1 MRFRAATSPSRWE
14 IALLVFT
21 LLAIGGALSAFDPN
35 GQVIEGPQTEVQQIS
50 EAGDAMKQLIMGFV
64 YLLNLMLL
72 VRSVRPW
79 AWRFLG
85 LPLMALTAWC
95 FTSVLWSAIPDGTLR
110 RAAALSGAVIVGL
123 YAGLRYNEQILTR
136 ALAIAAGL
144 AAIGSALWA
153 VAFRARAF
161 DTDGNLRGLFYHKN
175 AFGAFLALTILAVI
189 YRMIILRR
197 RSLANGLL
205 LAMLFGSFALAHSA
219 TPIVAMLAG
228 LTVLAGTVGLQR
240 SQGLLAPML
249 IGLLC
254 LSLAVFLLFGTD
266 IADAVAEI
274 LGRSTTLSG
283 RTTIWGFVIPMIGA
297 HPWVG
302 YGYGIFWLG
311 ETAPGALFWY
321 WTKQFELHAHDGF
334 LQLMLDTGIVGLAF
348 YLTSLGLLIARV
360 TRLTEPAAM
369 PLVRW
374 VALFLGYYLVCNI
387 TDTELWQANSLLT
400 TVYIWAVTRVNLETW
415 CQVALQEVSR
425 KPTTATDALMSA
437 VVPVTTGQPEVLV

>member
-1 MRFRAATSPSRWE
+1 MRLRAVTSPGLLE
-14 IALLVFT
+14 TAFLVFT
-21 LLAIGGALSAFDPN
+21 ILAIGGALSAFDPN

-50 EAGDAMKQLIMGFV
+50 EAGDAGKQLVMGIV
-64 YLLNLMLL
+64 YLLNLTLL

-110 RAAALSGAVIVGL
+110 RAAALSGPLIVGL
-123 YAGLRYNEQILTR
+123 YAGLRYDERKLTR
-136 ALAIAAGL
+136 SLAIAAGL

-153 VAFRARAF
+153 AAFKARAF

-189 YRMIILRR
+189 YRMIVLRR
-197 RSLANGLL
+197 RSLVNVVL
-205 LAMLFGSFALAHSA
+205 LAALFACFALAHSA
-219 TPIVAMLAG
+219 TPIVAMLAAF
-228 LTVLAGTVGLQR
+228 TVLAAVVGLQH
-240 SQGLLAPML
+240 SHGLLAPIL
-249 IGLLC
+249 IGLFC
-254 LSLAVFLLFGTD
+254 LTFAVFLLFGTD
-266 IADAVAEI
+266 IADLVAEM

-283 RTTIWGFVIPMIGA
+283 RTTIWEFVIPMIGA
-297 HPWVG
+297 HPWIG

-334 LQLMLDTGIVGLAF
+334 LQLLLDTGVVGLVL
-348 YLTSLGLLIARV
+348 YLCSLVLLISRIIRLSGSGAV
-360 TRLTEPAAM
+360 T
-369 PLVRW
+369 LVRW

-415 CQVALQEVSR
+415 CSTALQRATPEPVLTGSMMT
-425 KPTTATDALMSA
+425 PVAATFTAGHPEALA
-437 VVPVTTGQPEVLV
+437 